1 MLVEVCSAEIELN
14 LFSLMHVIWKWA
26 SINNCLVCI
35 DVWELVIQCRN
46 LAIHYKHWQY
56 STGNTLVIQYGH
68 Q

>member
-35 DVWELVIQCRN
+35 DVWELVIQYGQCRN
-46 LAIHYKHWQY
+46 

-68 Q
+68 